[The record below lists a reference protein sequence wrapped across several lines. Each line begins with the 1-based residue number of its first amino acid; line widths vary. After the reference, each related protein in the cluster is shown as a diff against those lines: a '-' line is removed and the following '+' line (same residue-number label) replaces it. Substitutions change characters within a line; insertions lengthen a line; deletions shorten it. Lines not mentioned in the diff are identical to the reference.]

1 MMALAG
7 GLAAAHIG
15 DDDIVADG
23 LGFASKRRTY
33 LRGPGHGPMSAEL
46 LVSIHINDV
55 RFLDGGQAATSAATP
70 IKRHGAKNLRD
81 LLVAL
86 VAATSF
92 PQALRGLR
100 IGTVLVLRY
109 EA

>member
-55 RFLDGGQAATSAATP
+55 RFLDGGQAATSAAT
-70 IKRHGAKNLRD
+70 
-81 LLVAL
+81 
-86 VAATSF
+86 
-92 PQALRGLR
+92 QAPWRKKPARLSWWRLSPPPAFR
-100 IGTVLVLRY
+100 RP
-109 EA
+109 